1 MSYQFFHIEAYSLVA
16 KSYEREITIKKGSK
30 AGQTEIKKTETRSLK
45 EIMEEQAR
53 IEEACPHVDDPRRP
67 GLLYGVPP
75 MDVLEIAEEW
85 ADQAKDARGY
95 KMKKDGNVAL
105 VGVASLPREIEDDF
119 PEFAEATL
127 KFLKEKY
134 GDCLKSVVVHDD
146 EPHPHLHFTVIP
158 RKGERFDDIHE
169 GLKAKNE
176 AKKNNQKG
184 KAQNLAYVGAMQK
197 LQDEFHNKVG
207 IKTGLT
213 RIGPGRRRLT
223 RDQWKAE
230 KAQARFFANAKAVA
244 KVASKQGYKDGIHKA
259 EEKAKAIIQEAQ
271 EQAKGL
277 GSKIG
282 GWLAGLA
289 GAWHKPTAEV
299 LAEVE
304 KAKQETDKEK
314 KKTEAYAQKAKE
326 WADQRVATVGN
337 QITLQKGKAKEL
349 ERDLEKEQEK
359 SKELGAVVA
368 WYEKRFGKTPDNFQ
382 KLKK

>member
-1 MSYQFFHIEAYSLVA
+1 MSYQFIHFD
-16 KSYEREITIKKGSK
+16 SYAREGTKQSKTVTKKNGDKITTTKQVKNIR
-30 AGQTEIKKTETRSLK
+30 QIL
-45 EIMEEQAR
+45 EEQAR
-53 IEEACPHVDDPRRP
+53 IDSACPHIDQPRRP

-75 MDVLEIAEEW
+75 MEVLPLVEEW
-85 ADQAKDARGY
+85 AENAKDAQGR
-95 KMKKDGNVAL
+95 KLRKDGLCAL
-105 VGVASLPREIEDDF
+105 VGVASLPREMEDDF
-119 PEFAEATL
+119 PQFAEDTL
-127 KFLKEKY
+127 IWLKQKY
-134 GDCLKSVVVHDD
+134 GDRLKSVVVHDD
-146 EPHPHLHFTVIP
+146 EAHPHLHFSVVP
-158 RKGERFDDIHE
+158 RIGERFDDIHDGYKASKQAKQE
-169 GLKAKNE
+169 GR
-176 AKKNNQKG
+176 KKG
-184 KAQNLAYVGAMQK
+184 EQNLAYIQAMRAV
-197 LQDEFHNKVG
+197 QDDFSNRVAMSH
-207 IKTGLT
+207 GLT

-230 KAQARFFANAKAVA
+230 KAQARFFANTKAVA

-289 GAWHKPTAEV
+289 GAWHKPTAEA

-304 KAKQETDKEK
+304 KVKKEADKEK
-314 KKTEAYAQKAKE
+314 KKAETYAQKAKE

-337 QITLQKGKAKEL
+337 QITVQKEKTKDL

-368 WYEKRFGKTPDNFQ
+368 WYEKKFGKTPDNSQ

>member
-1 MSYQFFHIEAYSLVA
+1 MSYQFIHFD
-16 KSYEREITIKKGSK
+16 SYAREGTKQSKTVTKKNGDKITTTKQVKNIR
-30 AGQTEIKKTETRSLK
+30 QIL
-45 EIMEEQAR
+45 EEQAR
-53 IEEACPHVDDPRRP
+53 IDSACPHIDQPRRP

-75 MDVLEIAEEW
+75 MEVLPLVEEW
-85 ADQAKDARGY
+85 AENAKDAQGR
-95 KMKKDGNVAL
+95 KLRKDGLCAL
-105 VGVASLPREIEDDF
+105 VGVASLPREMEDDF
-119 PEFAEATL
+119 PQFAEDTL
-127 KFLKEKY
+127 IWLKQKY
-134 GDCLKSVVVHDD
+134 GDRLKSVAVHDD
-146 EPHPHLHFTVIP
+146 EAHPHLHFSVVP
-158 RKGERFDDIHE
+158 RIGERFDDIHDGYKASKQAKQE
-169 GLKAKNE
+169 GR
-176 AKKNNQKG
+176 KKG
-184 KAQNLAYVGAMQK
+184 EQNLAYIEAMRAV
-197 LQDEFHNKVG
+197 QDDFSNRVAMSH
-207 IKTGLT
+207 GLT

-282 GWLAGLA
+282 GWLACLA
-289 GAWHKPTAEV
+289 GAWHKPTAEA

-304 KAKQETDKEK
+304 KVKKEADKEK
-314 KKTEAYAQKAKE
+314 KKAETYAQKAKE

-337 QITLQKGKAKEL
+337 QITVQKEKTKDL

-368 WYEKRFGKTPDNFQ
+368 WYEKKFGKTPDNSQ